1 MSNEEY
7 IQIVDAVTGEII
19 AEHLK
24 YKGRRMTVDGAEIPD
39 PTPMA
44 PPVGYKKQPSMFDI
58 VREQVRLSKLA
69 EEAGAESFEE
79 ANDFD
84 VGDDYD
90 PESPHETEELDGLI
104 DTYISQGRIVN
115 TPHGPAVA
123 PLSASSEAD
132 ESPSQKGGAQKE
144 PKAPSP
150 SPEPEK

>member
-123 PLSASSEAD
+123 PPVGIVRGRREPFAEGR
-132 ESPSQKGGAQKE
+132 SQKGAEGSLAK
-144 PKAPSP
+144 P
-150 SPEPEK
+150 